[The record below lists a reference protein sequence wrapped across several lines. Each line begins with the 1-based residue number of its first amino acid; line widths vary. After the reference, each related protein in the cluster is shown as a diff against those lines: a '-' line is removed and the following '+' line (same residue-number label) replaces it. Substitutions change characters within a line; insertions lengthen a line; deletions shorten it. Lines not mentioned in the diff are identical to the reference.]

1 VAKKAPDLYS
11 AWLGSLR
18 AIASPPA
25 GTVPS
30 FMQGEAFADLRLNS
44 AIAGFGQLR
53 HNYVL
58 LAAQSYSEGGCE
70 IPDGYVDPAVG
81 VYEGVAAYAERGA
94 VAMRA
99 IDPGDRL
106 KAQAYFKRLG
116 EVMQVL
122 RILSLHEL
130 ANQPLPRGGREFLS
144 MVAEM
149 TPETTGSAPTYTGWY
164 FDLFRRRQ
172 EEALVNADLIAD
184 FFTAGDGSGVSYVG
198 TSWPALG
205 VFVVDTG
212 GAPRLAVGPVARAYE
227 AHGPLDKRLTD
238 QTADTAQK
246 ESPWAKSYAAPAP
259 LPPELALDGHVCEQD
274 EVDKGTVPRGVFT
287 VRAKRSIGPVR
298 VELLDHHY
306 APVASL
312 TRPVGAGSTR
322 FVLRPRGGDF
332 SKVQGVALHAG
343 SFSWRW
349 QRKAMSCGTELDFLP
364 PPAKE

>member
-1 VAKKAPDLYS
+1 
-11 AWLGSLR
+11 
-18 AIASPPA
+18 
-25 GTVPS
+25 
-30 FMQGEAFADLRLNS
+30 MRLNS

-58 LAAQSYSEGGCE
+58 LAAQSYSEGGCA

-81 VYEGVAAYAERGA
+81 VYEGIAAYAERGGA
-94 VAMRA
+94 AMRA

-106 KAQAYFKRLG
+106 RAQAYFKRLG
-116 EVMQVL
+116 EVMEVL
-122 RILSLHEL
+122 RTLSLHEL
-130 ANQPLPRGGREFLS
+130 ANQPLPAGGREFLS

-172 EEALVNADLIAD
+172 EEALINADLIAD
-184 FFTAGDGSGVSYVG
+184 FFTAGDGSGISYVG
-198 TSWPALG
+198 TSWPAIG

-212 GAPRLAVGPVARAYE
+212 GVPRLAVGPVARAYE

-238 QTADTAQK
+238 QTANTAKK
-246 ESPWAKSYAAPAP
+246 EQPWAKSYVAPAP
-259 LPPELALDGHVCEQD
+259 LVPELALAGHVCEPD
-274 EVDKGTVPRGVFT
+274 EVDKGSAPRGVFT
-287 VRAKRSIGPVR
+287 VRARRAIGPVR

-306 APVASL
+306 AALASL

-343 SFSWRW
+343 GFSWRRL
-349 QRKAMSCGTELDFLP
+349 RKAMSCSTELDFLAP
-364 PPAKE
+364 AAKE